1 MNKKSEKKHK
11 KTFFSRFRVYI
22 MNMENKDLHDNNFKT
37 FPRRWFP
44 LKTLDW
50 YILREFLIKYSV
62 LLLVFVILFVLNNV
76 YSDISGFLESRA
88 SMRSFCLYLLYR
100 LPGNIRFILPISM
113 LLGCMW
119 TMAIFG
125 KNLEITAM
133 RANGLS
139 LIRCGVPILFV
150 GLIVTG
156 INIYFNE
163 ALVPYAEHQAERILS
178 NDAHRTRFVE
188 SYLAYN
194 STDQRRRW
202 FFKTFQGSDTQ
213 KEVTIKTAWTPAM
226 VEYLLADAGTP
237 EFKAFLK
244 ELCPEKVEKL
254 SSASPDELR
263 QELRKELVGRKVD
276 LTIGTAVYENEA
288 RQWRFKDGNFVSYD
302 RSNSTRYRASS
313 GIYSIH
319 APVKFNEWVFP
330 ETEIPESPFDIVN
343 AVKEKDDLPTVVIWE
358 LVSRNPGLAQKLK
371 DIYMTVFWYRIAFPW
386 ACFLAVFLGIPL
398 ATKNERT
405 GSLMAIITAVCLIVV
420 YIVVAQVFLVLGKNG
435 TLWPWFAGLA
445 PTIGF
450 IAAGAFRIL
459 RDKN

>member
-1 MNKKSEKKHK
+1 MSMDKKLQD
-11 KTFFSRFRVYI
+11 
-22 MNMENKDLHDNNFKT
+22 KDFKT

-44 LKTLDW
+44 LWTLDG
-50 YILREFLIKYSV
+50 YILREFLIKYSI

-76 YSDISGFLESRA
+76 YSDISNFLEARA
-88 SMRSFCLYLLYR
+88 SMRAFLLYLLYR
-100 LPGNIRFILPISM
+100 LPGNIRFVLPISM

-119 TMAIFG
+119 TMALFG
-125 KNLEITAM
+125 KSLEITAM

-139 LIRCGVPILFV
+139 LVRCGVPILFV

-194 STDQRRRW
+194 STDRKRRW
-202 FFKTFQGSDTQ
+202 FFQTFQGSDTQ
-213 KEVTIKTAWTPAM
+213 KDVTIKMTWTPYM
-226 VEYLLADAGTP
+226 VDRLLADAEKP
-237 EFKAFLK
+237 QFKAFLK
-244 ELCPEKVEKL
+244 EFCPEKSEKL
-254 SSASPDELR
+254 SNAAPDELR
-263 QELRKELVGRKVD
+263 QELAKELVGRKVD
-276 LTIGTAVYENEA
+276 LTIKVAVYDNKA
-288 RQWRFKDGNFVSYD
+288 GQWHFKDGSFVSYD
-302 RSNSTRYRASS
+302 RNDSTRYRAST

-319 APVKFNEWVFP
+319 SPVRFEEWVFP
-330 ETEIPESPFDIVN
+330 AKEIPESPFDIVN
-343 AVKEKDDLPTVVIWE
+343 AVKEKDELPTVVIWE
-358 LVSRNPGLAQKLK
+358 LVSRNPGLAKRLK
-371 DIYMTVFWYRIAFPW
+371 DVYMTVFWYRVAFPW

-405 GSLMAIITAVCLIVV
+405 GSLMAIIFAIVLIVV
-420 YIVVAQVFLVLGKNG
+420 YIVIAQVFLVLGKG
-435 TLWPWFAGLA
+435 GILWPWFAGLA

-450 IAAGAFRIL
+450 IVAGALRIL